1 MLLDSLLR
9 FSDSED
15 ISQAAGDK
23 YSTSVLNTSTVVG
36 DFGAG
41 EQLYAIFCI
50 DAAVTSGSSTG
61 TVVFA
66 IVDEED
72 TTLASTSVVIAQTA
86 PLIVT
91 RLTLGKI
98 IVLPVPAG
106 LITQQYLG
114 AKYTIAT
121 DTTTAGTVS
130 GWFGVGPQTW
140 NV

>member
-9 FSDSED
+9 FSDNED
-15 ISQAAGDK
+15 ISQSPGDK
-23 YSTSVLNTSTVVG
+23 YSTSVLNTSTVLG

-50 DAAVTSGSSTG
+50 DVAVTGG
-61 TVVFA
+61 TAVVFA

-72 TTLASTSVVIAQTA
+72 TTLAGTSVVISQTA
-86 PLIVT
+86 ALGMA

-98 IVLPVPAG
+98 IVLPIPAG
-106 LITQQYLG
+106 LITQQYIG
-114 AKYTIAT
+114 AKYTIT
-121 DTTTAGTVS
+121 GTTSTGTVS